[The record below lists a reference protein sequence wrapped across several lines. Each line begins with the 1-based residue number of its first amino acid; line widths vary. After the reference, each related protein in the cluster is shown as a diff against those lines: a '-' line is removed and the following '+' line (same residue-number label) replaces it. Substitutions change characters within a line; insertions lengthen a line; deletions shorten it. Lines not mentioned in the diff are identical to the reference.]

1 MSDLNQAIIEALENL
16 KGKNIVTL
24 DVRELTD
31 EMDTLVIAS
40 GTSSRHARSLAENL
54 VEETK
59 NKGFRA
65 LGIEGLES
73 GDWVLVDF
81 GDTVV
86 HVMQEDTRAYYELEK
101 LWSMKP
107 ANRAE

>member
-1 MSDLNQAIIEALENL
+1 MSDLNQAIITALENL

-24 DVRELTD
+24 DVSALTD
-31 EMDTLVIAS
+31 VMDTLVIAS
-40 GTSSRHARSLAENL
+40 GTSSRHARSMAENL
-54 VEETK
+54 VVETK
-59 NKGFRA
+59 KQGFRA
-65 LGIEGLES
+65 MGVEGLEG

-86 HVMQEDTRAYYELEK
+86 HVMQEEARDYYELEK

-107 ANRAE
+107 ANRTV

>member
-16 KGKNIVTL
+16 KGQDIVTL

-31 EMDTLVIAS
+31 VMDTLIIVS
-40 GTSSRHARSLAENL
+40 GTSNRHSRSLAENM
-54 VEETK
+54 VEDTK
-59 NKGFRA
+59 KKGFRA
-65 LGIEGLES
+65 MGVEGLET

-86 HVMQEDTRAYYELEK
+86 HVMQKETRDYYELEK

-107 ANRAE
+107 ANRE

>member
-1 MSDLNQAIIEALENL
+1 MSNLNKSIINALENL
-16 KGKNIVTL
+16 KGQEIVTL
-24 DVRELTD
+24 DVSQLTD
-31 EMDTLVIAS
+31 VMDTLIIAS

-59 NKGFRA
+59 KAGFRA
-65 LGIEGLES
+65 LGIEGLEK

-86 HVMQEDTRAYYELEK
+86 HVMQDETRNYYELEK
-101 LWSMKP
+101 LWTMKP
-107 ANRAE
+107 ASRQ

>member
-1 MSDLNQAIIEALENL
+1 MSDLNNAIIEALEDL
-16 KGKNIVTL
+16 KGKNIITL

-31 EMDTLVIAS
+31 VMDTLIIAS
-40 GTSSRHARSLAENL
+40 GTSSRHTRSLAENL

-59 NKGFRA
+59 KKGFRA
-65 LGIEGLES
+65 MGIEGLDS
-73 GDWVLVDF
+73 GDWVLVDYV
-81 GDTVV
+81 DTVV

-107 ANRAE
+107 ANRTE